1 MQARTRVGIGV
12 GSSLALREATNHS
25 EKAQGTQVYG
35 CGVEIGQQ
43 AGLDKGR
50 ALLQKMVVSYL
61 VLLEGLEE
69 SRGSKSQLV
78 LPRDCRSVSGSR
90 GSMVERRT
98 LLRD

>member
-1 MQARTRVGIGV
+1 MQARTGVGIGV
-12 GSSLALREATNHS
+12 GSSLALRQKLQITVRRHGAL
-25 EKAQGTQVYG
+25 KFMGR
-35 CGVEIGQQ
+35 GVEIGHQ

-90 GSMVERRT
+90 GSICRRS
-98 LLRD
+98 RSEE